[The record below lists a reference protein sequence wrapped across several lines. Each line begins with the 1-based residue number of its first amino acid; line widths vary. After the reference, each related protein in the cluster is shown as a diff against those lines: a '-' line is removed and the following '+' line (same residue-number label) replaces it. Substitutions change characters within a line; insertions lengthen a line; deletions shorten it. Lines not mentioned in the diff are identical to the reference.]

1 LCTVLVV
8 VVAGL
13 LVVDVVEEELPLLP
27 PHPAIAT
34 VAASVAASVSMA
46 VSDVLLIG
54 RAPLIVACCWL
65 GRSPYQAF
73 SASGAS
79 PQSKKRDPARRP
91 SAGCATL

>member
-13 LVVDVVEEELPLLP
+13 LGVEDVEEELPLLP

-34 VAASVAASVSMA
+34 VAARVAASVSMA

-54 RAPLIVACCWL
+54 RAPLIVACLL

-73 SASGAS
+73 SAPGAG
-79 PQSKKRDPARRP
+79 R
-91 SAGCATL
+91 

>member
-8 VVAGL
+8 VVAGVL
-13 LVVDVVEEELPLLP
+13 GVDEVVEEPPLLP

-34 VAASVAASVSMA
+34 VAAAVAASVSMA

-54 RAPLIVACCWL
+54 RAPFIVACFLL

-73 SASGAS
+73 SA
-79 PQSKKRDPARRP
+79 Q
-91 SAGCATL
+91 SAGR

>member
-13 LVVDVVEEELPLLP
+13 LVVDWVEEELPLLP

-34 VAASVAASVSMA
+34 VAARVAASVSMA

-54 RAPLIVACCWL
+54 RAPLILACGL
-65 GRSPYQAF
+65 GCPPARSPYQAF
-73 SASGAS
+73 YASSAS
-79 PQSKKRDPARRP
+79 R
-91 SAGCATL
+91 

>member
-13 LVVDVVEEELPLLP
+13 LGVDDVVEEPPLLP

-34 VAASVAASVSMA
+34 VAATVAASVSMA

-54 RAPLIVACCWL
+54 RAPLIVACWL
-65 GRSPYQAF
+65 GRPPYQAF
-73 SASGAS
+73 SASSAS
-79 PQSKKRDPARRP
+79 R
-91 SAGCATL
+91 

>member
-13 LVVDVVEEELPLLP
+13 LGVDEVVEEPPLLP

-34 VAASVAASVSMA
+34 VAATVAASVSMA

-54 RAPLIVACCWL
+54 RAPLIVACLL

-73 SASGAS
+73 SASSAS
-79 PQSKKRDPARRP
+79 R
-91 SAGCATL
+91 

>member
-13 LVVDVVEEELPLLP
+13 PVVDVVEEELPLLP

-34 VAASVAASVSMA
+34 VAATVAASVSMA
-46 VSDVLLIG
+46 VSDVLRIG
-54 RAPLIVACCWL
+54 RAPLIVACGLECPSA
-65 GRSPYQAF
+65 RSPYQAF

-79 PQSKKRDPARRP
+79 R
-91 SAGCATL
+91 